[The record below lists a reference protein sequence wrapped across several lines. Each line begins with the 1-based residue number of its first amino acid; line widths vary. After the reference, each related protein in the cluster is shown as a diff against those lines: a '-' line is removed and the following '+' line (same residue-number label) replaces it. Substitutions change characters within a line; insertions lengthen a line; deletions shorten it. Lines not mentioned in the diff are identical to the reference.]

1 MRIHS
6 PTITGSAANTNVVT
20 ITQIG
25 SLTSL
30 SSSFASTASY
40 VAISSND
47 IAQNTRLSAIES
59 VTGSYALTSSFNAY
73 TASNDLTNTTQSA
86 RLSTIES
93 VTGSYALT
101 SSFDTYTASNDLTN
115 VTQSARLSA
124 IESVT
129 GSYATT
135 SSNSFKSSQTI
146 TGSLTITND
155 LTVLG
160 SSSIQYITSSQLN
173 ISNNL
178 ITVNTVPP
186 AVRFGGFAV
195 IDSGSSPT
203 TSGSLLFDSTN
214 DQWVFVHQSSVDTT
228 SSVLIMGPQT
238 YNNLGNETYPTNN
251 RILKSVNAEH
261 IGDSNISDTGTKVSI
276 NSNTEITGSV
286 AVTGSLTVSGSF
298 QIQGTPSGTTETNI
312 LVADTS
318 GNIRFR
324 SNLSLQGTTGTQGT
338 NGSNGAQGASGTNGT
353 IGSNGSQGA
362 TGTTGPTGAQG
373 TTGAAGAQGRI
384 GLTGP
389 TGPNGGPGP
398 AGSNGGPG
406 PTGGSGGPGPTGP
419 PGPAGP
425 TGGAMSANSSLNG
438 LNFSGVFALVGSGAN
453 TNNSDGARLQEGYGQ
468 QWFLGNSA
476 TWHHQVID
484 GSSLCGFH
492 ANGGNYGSGRI
503 LASNVITQYYSDVR
517 LKHELKL
524 IDNAVS
530 KVNSLNGYTYK
541 HNELGQTLLNENP
554 HESHVGLLAQE
565 VELVLPEVVTIAPF
579 DLDGY
584 DEFGKGISRS
594 GENYL
599 TIRYERIVPLLIE
612 AIKELSA
619 ENNTLKEIL
628 QRNNIQ

>member
-1 MRIHS
+1 MKIYS
-6 PTITGSAANTNVVT
+6 PTITGSAANTNIVTTT
-20 ITQIG
+20 IT
-25 SLTSL
+25 SSMSVL
-30 SSSFASTASY
+30 SSSFANTASF
-40 VAISSND
+40 VVSSSND
-47 IAQNTRLSAIES
+47 TAQNARLSNIES

-73 TASNDLTNTTQSA
+73 TASNDLINATQST

-115 VTQSARLSA
+115 ATQSARLST

-146 TGSLTITND
+146 TGSLTITQD
-155 LTVLG
+155 LVVQG

-178 ITVNTVPP
+178 ITVNTIPP

-195 IDSGSSPT
+195 VDSGSSPQN
-203 TSGSLLFDSTN
+203 SGSLLFDSTN
-214 DQWVFVHQSSVDTT
+214 DQWIFVHQSSVDTT

-238 YNNLGNETYPTNN
+238 FNNLGNETYPTTN

-261 IGDSNISDTGTKVSI
+261 IGNSNITDTGIKVSI

-286 AVTGSLTVSGSF
+286 SITGSLAVKDVP
-298 QIQGTPSGTTETNI
+298 IGTSETNI
-312 LVADTS
+312 LLVDAT
-318 GNIRFR
+318 GNVRYR
-324 SNLSLQGTTGTQGT
+324 SNLSLQGTTGAQGAT
-338 NGSNGAQGASGTNGT
+338 GAQGTAGTNGT
-353 IGSNGSQGA
+353 IGSNGSQGT
-362 TGTTGPTGAQG
+362 TGAQGATGPTGAQG
-373 TTGAAGAQGRI
+373 AQGIQGRQGTTGTNGTNGS
-384 GLTGP
+384 
-389 TGPNGGPGP
+389 NGGPGP
-398 AGSNGGPG
+398 TGPPGGPG

-419 PGPAGP
+419 PGGPGPTGP

-438 LNFSGVFALVGSGAN
+438 LNFSGVFALVQSGAN
-453 TNNSDGARLQEGYGQ
+453 TGNSDGARLQEGYGP
-468 QWFLGNSA
+468 QWLLGNSQ

-492 ANGGNYGSGRI
+492 ANGGNYGNGKI
-503 LASNVITQYYSDVR
+503 LASNQITQYYSDIR

-541 HNELGQTLLNENP
+541 HNELGQTLLGENP
-554 HESHVGLLAQE
+554 YESHVGLLAQE

-599 TIRYERIVPLLIE
+599 TIRYERMVPLLIE